1 MHWQSLMVEGS
12 SNQQKSRAFTIV
24 VPCFNEEQQI
34 ATTIQSL
41 VRVTEGF
48 NNVQIIIIDDGSTDR
63 TPDIITDLANR
74 HSKVDYISFAHNFGK
89 EAAMYAG
96 LEVAVENES
105 AVVFLDADGE
115 HPPDLILE
123 LLEASL
129 KGFEH
134 IVARRERK
142 VESGFLRKLIA
153 NGSYRFLS
161 RATGLSITNGQGDFR
176 LLSSSLAASL
186 KGFGERS
193 RFSKGLYT
201 FLGEPD
207 LVLDFQVPE
216 IVDLRKSRWNYRQL
230 LSYSIDALTGFNV
243 RPLRN
248 ILLFGVLTL
257 VASII
262 YGITLVSLALTGS
275 NTPPGYVTTSVT
287 IVFFGS
293 VNLVALGV
301 IGEYIGRILLESKQR
316 PLYIVRKSSFWV

>member
-1 MHWQSLMVEGS
+1 MVEGS
-12 SNQQKSRAFTIV
+12 SSQQKSTAFTIV

-34 ATTIQSL
+34 ATTIQNL
-41 VRVTEGF
+41 ERVTEGF
-48 NNVQIIIIDDGSTDR
+48 NSVQIIIIDDVSTDR
-63 TPDIITDLANR
+63 TLDIITDLAN
-74 HSKVDYISFAHNFGK
+74 HDSKVDYLSFTHNFGK

-123 LLEASL
+123 LLEASSE
-129 KGFEH
+129 GFEH

-142 VESGFLRKLIA
+142 IESGFLRKLIA
-153 NGSYRFLS
+153 GGSYRFLS
-161 RATGLSITNGQGDFR
+161 RATGLSLTNGQGDFR
-176 LLSSSLAASL
+176 LLSARLAANL

-207 LVLDFQVPE
+207 LVIPFQVPD
-216 IVDLRKSRWNYRQL
+216 IVGLRKSRWNYRQL

-243 RPLRN
+243 RPLRK
-248 ILLFGVLTL
+248 ILSFGILTL

-316 PLYIVRKSSFWV
+316 PLYIVRKSSFEE